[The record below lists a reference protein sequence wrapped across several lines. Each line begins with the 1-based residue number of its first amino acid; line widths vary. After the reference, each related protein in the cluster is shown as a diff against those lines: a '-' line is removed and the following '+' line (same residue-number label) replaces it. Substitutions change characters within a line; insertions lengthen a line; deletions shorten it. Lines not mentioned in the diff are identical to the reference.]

1 MSVAAFA
8 DNDDPDDI
16 RERIRA
22 LSDDDFRLLAS
33 WAESKAPLEVEDDWR
48 KWLPI
53 TLPAVFAAEFAPHHA
68 QFWDWVWSIRPD
80 VKARPFVGCWPRGG
94 AKSSSAEAACVALGA
109 RKRRTYGLYLCATQ
123 QQADDHVANVGSLLE
138 SRRISLAYPELS
150 DRLVGKYGNSKG
162 WRRNRLRTASGFTID
177 AIGLDTSSRGIKVDE
192 DRPDFLVADDLDD
205 EQDSPAAT
213 EKKIEELTRK
223 ILPAGSSDLVVLAI
237 QNVVIKHGVFARLAG
252 VAETPAEFL
261 QDRIVSGPVPA
272 VLGMTIDQRDGRHVI
287 VAGTPSWEGQSLEVC
302 QGQIDEWG
310 ITAFRLEAQHETDAI
325 AGGMFADLVY
335 RHCARAE
342 VPDLL
347 EVAVW
352 CDPAVTA
359 TDNSDSQA
367 VQCDG
372 IADGVLY
379 RLRSWE
385 QRATPV
391 TALKL
396 AIVWAALEGA
406 SRGIGIETDQGGDTW
421 NSVYKE
427 ARQSVMDDIEKVRVG
442 DPVDGPPEYLSALV
456 ELDVDDIVLP
466 PYRMPQ
472 QEKAGATQLSKAAR
486 AQQMLAAYERPGHI
500 VHVIGT
506 HLVLEQGLRRFGRV
520 KPFDITDA
528 AYWSW
533 RDLDKFGRPAVA
545 SGRRAARRQLP
556 AVRVGVR

>member
-1 MSVAAFA
+1 MIVASSE
-8 DNDDPDDI
+8 I
-16 RERIRA
+16 LERIRA
-22 LSDDDFRLLAS
+22 LPDEDYDRLRL
-33 WAESKAPLEVEDDWR
+33 WAESQAPLEVEHDWR
-48 KWLPI
+48 AWLPI
-53 TLPAVFAAEFAPHHA
+53 MLPAVFGSGFAAHHGE
-68 QFWDWVWSIRPD
+68 FWDWVWSIRPD
-80 VKARPFVGCWPRGG
+80 VKSRPFVGVWPRGG

-109 RKRRTYGLYLCATQ
+109 FKRRTYGLYICATQ
-123 QQADDHVANVGSLLE
+123 DAADKHVDAIATLLE
-138 SRRISLAYPELS
+138 SRLVGIAYPELG
-150 DRLVGKYGNSKG
+150 DRAIGKYGNSRG

-177 AIGLDTSSRGIKVDE
+177 AIGLDTSSRGVKVDE
-192 DRPDFLVADDLDD
+192 NRPDFMVFDDLDD

-237 QNVVIKHGVFARLAG
+237 QNVIIKHGVFARLAG
-252 VAETPAEFL
+252 VSEEPAEFL

-272 VLGMTIDQRDGRHVI
+272 VEGMTVDQRDGRHVI
-287 VAGTPSWEGQSLEVC
+287 VAGEPSWEGQSLEIC

-325 AGGMFADLVY
+325 AGGMFSNLTYA
-335 RHCARAE
+335 HCERAQ

-352 CDPAVTA
+352 VDPAITA
-359 TDNSDSQA
+359 TDSSDSQA

-372 IADGVLY
+372 VADGVLY

-421 NSVYKE
+421 NSVYRE
-427 ARQSVMDDIEKVRVG
+427 ARAAVVEDIAAVRSG
-442 DPVDGPPEYLSALV
+442 EPVDGPAEYLSALV
-456 ELDVDDIVLP
+456 ELDVDDISLP

-500 VHVIGT
+500 VHVLGT
-506 HLVLEQGLRRFGRV
+506 HLVLERALRRFGRV
-520 KPFDITDA
+520 KPFDLADA
-528 AYWSW
+528 SYWAW
-533 RDLDKFGRPAVA
+533 RDLDKFGRSSSTSA
-545 SGRRAARRQLP
+545 RRAASRQLP
-556 AVRVGVR
+556 AVAVGVRKMSGVR